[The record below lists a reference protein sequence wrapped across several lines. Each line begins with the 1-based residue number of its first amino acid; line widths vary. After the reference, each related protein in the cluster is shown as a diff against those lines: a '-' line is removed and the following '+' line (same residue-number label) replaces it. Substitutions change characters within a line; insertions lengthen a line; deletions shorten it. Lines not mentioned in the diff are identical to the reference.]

1 MYRTARKV
9 YATLCLAL
17 VSVGCASTPLY
28 SEVQAQLPAP
38 APGHGRLF
46 LFTPGRN
53 FALSFH
59 PTILVNG
66 EAAGRSNAGSF
77 LVIDRPAGEY
87 TIEADKQASF
97 ASFSG
102 QLQSVPTSVRLT
114 AGEPT
119 YVEIE
124 VENMGFAVRVAATSL
139 DPTNAQKAIRHL
151 RYDGGDVP
159 LP

>member
-1 MYRTARKV
+1 MYRTARTL
-9 YATLCLAL
+9 YASLCFAL
-17 VSVGCASTPLY
+17 VVFGCASTKLY

-38 APGHGRLF
+38 APGEGRLF

-66 EAAGRSNAGSF
+66 DSIGRTTAGSF

-102 QLQSVPTSVRLT
+102 QLQSVPTSVTLT
-114 AGEPT
+114 AGERT
-119 YVEIE
+119 YVELE
-124 VENMGFAVRVAATSL
+124 VQNLGFALRVATTAL
-139 DPTNAQKAIRHL
+139 DPSKAQTAIRLL
-151 RYDGGDVP
+151 RYDGGNVQ